1 MKVRLI
7 PLAKVAFV
15 FPGQGSQKVG
25 MGKDFYDNYTCA
37 KRVFEEADEALGFSI
52 TKMCFEGP
60 EEDLRLTKYTQPAI
74 LTCSIAAL
82 AVMCE
87 HGLTCEIAGGHSL
100 GEYSALVA
108 ADVMSLQDAVVAVNK
123 RGEFMQEAVPVG
135 EGAMAA
141 VMGLTPDTI
150 VAVCQ
155 KVETDCGEAVQ
166 AVNFN
171 CPGQVVIAGTAR
183 AVEKAN
189 EALKAA
195 GAKRAIPLPVSAPFH
210 STLMQP
216 AAERLKV
223 VLDKIAFR
231 DAKFPVVANVTAEP
245 AVKAEEIRALLVKQ
259 AASPVKWEM
268 SMHRMIRDGF
278 DTFVEV
284 GPGKVLTGFTKKIDR
299 TVNALNVEDMASLEK
314 TLAYF
319 KEVR

>member
-1 MKVRLI
+1 MSKT
-7 PLAKVAFV
+7 AFV

-25 MGKDFYDNYTCA
+25 MCKDFYDNYACA
-37 KRVFEEADEALGFSI
+37 KKVFEEADDALGFSI

-74 LTCSIAAL
+74 LTCSVAAL
-82 AVMCE
+82 AVMRE
-87 HGLTCEIAGGHSL
+87 HGLECEAAGGHSL

-108 ADVMSLQDAVVAVNK
+108 ADVMKLQDAVVAVHK

-141 VMGLTPDTI
+141 VMGLTPDEI

-155 KVETDCGEAVQ
+155 NVETECGEAVQ

-171 CPGQVVIAGTAR
+171 CPGQVVIAGATK
-183 AVEKAN
+183 AVDKAS

-210 STLMQP
+210 STLMKP
-216 AAERLKV
+216 AAERLKE
-223 VLDKIAFR
+223 VLDKIDFR
-231 DAKFPVVANVTAEP
+231 DAKFPVFSNVTAEP
-245 AVKAEEIRALLVKQ
+245 VVKAEEIRALLVKQ

-268 SMHRMIRDGF
+268 SMHRMIKDGF

-284 GPGKVLTGFTKKIDR
+284 GPGKVLTGFTRKIDR
-299 TVNALNVEDMASLEK
+299 TMNALNVEDMASLEK

>member
-1 MKVRLI
+1 MSKT
-7 PLAKVAFV
+7 AFV

-25 MGKDFYDNYTCA
+25 MCKDFYDNYACA
-37 KRVFEEADEALGFSI
+37 KKVFEEADDALGFSI

-74 LTCSIAAL
+74 LTCSVAAL
-82 AVMCE
+82 AVMRE
-87 HGLTCEIAGGHSL
+87 HGLECEAAGGHSL

-108 ADVMSLQDAVVAVNK
+108 ADVMKLQDAVVAVHK

-141 VMGLTPDTI
+141 VMGLTPDEI

-155 KVETDCGEAVQ
+155 NVETECGEAVQ

-171 CPGQVVIAGTAR
+171 CPGQVVIAGATK
-183 AVEKAN
+183 AVDKAS

-210 STLMQP
+210 STLMKP
-216 AAERLKV
+216 AAERLKE
-223 VLDKIAFR
+223 VLDKIDFR
-231 DAKFPVVANVTAEP
+231 DAKFPVFSNVTAEP
-245 AVKAEEIRALLVKQ
+245 VVKAEEIRALLVKQ

-268 SMHRMIRDGF
+268 SMHRMIKDGF

-284 GPGKVLTGFTKKIDR
+284 GPGKVLTGFTRKIDR
-299 TVNALNVEDMASLEK
+299 AMNALNVEDMASLEK

>member
-1 MKVRLI
+1 MS
-7 PLAKVAFV
+7 KVAFV

-25 MGKDFYDNYTCA
+25 MCKDFYDSYACA
-37 KRVFEEADEALGFSI
+37 KKVFEEADDALGFSI

-74 LTCSIAAL
+74 LTCSVAAL
-82 AVMCE
+82 AVMRE
-87 HGLTCEIAGGHSL
+87 HGLECEAAGGHSL

-108 ADVMSLQDAVVAVNK
+108 ADVMKLQDAVVAVHK

-141 VMGLTPDTI
+141 VMGLTPDEI

-155 KVETDCGEAVQ
+155 NVETECGEAVQ

-171 CPGQVVIAGTAR
+171 CPGQVVIAGATK
-183 AVEKAN
+183 AVDKAS

-210 STLMQP
+210 STLMKS
-216 AAERLKV
+216 AAERLKE
-223 VLDKIAFR
+223 VLDKIDFR
-231 DAKFPVVANVTAEP
+231 DAKFPVFSNVTAEP
-245 AVKAEEIRALLVKQ
+245 VVKAEEIRALLVKQ

-268 SMHRMIRDGF
+268 SMHRMIKDGF

-284 GPGKVLTGFTKKIDR
+284 GPGKVLTGFTRKIDR
-299 TVNALNVEDMASLEK
+299 AMNALNVEDMASLEK

>member
-1 MKVRLI
+1 MS
-7 PLAKVAFV
+7 KVAFV

-25 MGKDFYDNYTCA
+25 MCKDFYDSYACA
-37 KRVFEEADEALGFSI
+37 KKVFEEADDALGFSI

-74 LTCSIAAL
+74 LTCSVVAL
-82 AVMCE
+82 AVMRE
-87 HGLTCEIAGGHSL
+87 HGLECEAAGGHSL

-108 ADVMSLQDAVVAVNK
+108 ADVMKLQDAVVAVHK

-141 VMGLTPDTI
+141 VMGLTPDEI

-155 KVETDCGEAVQ
+155 NVETECGEAVQ

-171 CPGQVVIAGTAR
+171 CPGQVVIAGATK
-183 AVEKAN
+183 AVDKAS

-210 STLMQP
+210 STLMKP
-216 AAERLKV
+216 AAERLKE
-223 VLDKIAFR
+223 VLDKIEFR
-231 DAKFPVVANVTAEP
+231 DAKFPVFANVTAEP
-245 AVKAEEIRALLVKQ
+245 VVKAEEIRALLVKQ

-268 SMHRMIRDGF
+268 SMHRMIKDGF

-284 GPGKVLTGFTKKIDR
+284 GPGKVLTGFTRKIDR
-299 TVNALNVEDMASLEK
+299 TMNALNVEDMASLEK

>member
-1 MKVRLI
+1 MSKT
-7 PLAKVAFV
+7 AFV

-25 MGKDFYDNYTCA
+25 MCKDFYDNYACA
-37 KRVFEEADEALGFSI
+37 KKVFAEADDALGFSI

-60 EEDLRLTKYTQPAI
+60 EEELRLTKYTQPAI
-74 LTCSIAAL
+74 LTCSVAAL
-82 AVMCE
+82 AVMRE
-87 HGLTCEIAGGHSL
+87 HGLECEAAGGHSL

-108 ADVMSLQDAVVAVNK
+108 ADVMRLQDAVVAVHK

-141 VMGLTPDTI
+141 VIGLTPDEI

-155 KVETDCGEAVQ
+155 NVEAECGEAVQ

-171 CPGQVVIAGTAR
+171 CPGQVVIAGATK
-183 AVEKAN
+183 AVDKAA

-195 GAKRAIPLPVSAPFH
+195 GAKRAILLPVSAPFH
-210 STLMQP
+210 STLMNP
-216 AAERLKV
+216 AAERLKE
-223 VLDKIAFR
+223 VLDKIEFR
-231 DAKFPVVANVTAEP
+231 DAKFPVFANVTAEP
-245 AVKAEEIRALLVKQ
+245 VVKAEEIRALLVKQ

-268 SMHRMIRDGF
+268 SMHRMIKDGF

-284 GPGKVLTGFTKKIDR
+284 GPGKVLTGFTRKIDR
-299 TVNALNVEDMASLEK
+299 TMNALNVEDMASLEK

>member
-1 MKVRLI
+1 MS
-7 PLAKVAFV
+7 KVAFV

-25 MGKDFYDNYTCA
+25 MCKDFYDSYACA
-37 KRVFEEADEALGFSI
+37 KKVFEEADDALGFSI

-74 LTCSIAAL
+74 LTCSVAAL
-82 AVMCE
+82 AVMRE
-87 HGLTCEIAGGHSL
+87 HGLECEAAGGHSL

-108 ADVMSLQDAVVAVNK
+108 ADVMKLQDAVVAVHK

-141 VMGLTPDTI
+141 VMGLTPDAI

-155 KVETDCGEAVQ
+155 NVETECGEAVQ

-171 CPGQVVIAGTAR
+171 CPGQVVIAGATK
-183 AVEKAN
+183 AVDKAA

-210 STLMQP
+210 STLMKP
-216 AAERLKV
+216 AAERLKE
-223 VLDKIAFR
+223 VLDKIDFR
-231 DAKFPVVANVTAEP
+231 DAKFPVFSNVTAEP
-245 AVKAEEIRALLVKQ
+245 VVKAEEIRALLVKQ

-268 SMHRMIRDGF
+268 SMHRMIKDGF

-284 GPGKVLTGFTKKIDR
+284 GPGKVLTGFTRKIDR
-299 TVNALNVEDMASLEK
+299 AMNALNVEDMASLEK

>member
-1 MKVRLI
+1 MKARLI

-25 MGKDFYDNYTCA
+25 MCKDFYDNYACA
-37 KRVFEEADEALGFSI
+37 KKVFDEADEALGFSI
-52 TKMCFEGP
+52 TKLCFEGP
-60 EEDLRLTKYTQPAI
+60 EEELRLTKFTQPAI
-74 LTCSIAAL
+74 LTCSVAAL
-82 AVMCE
+82 AVMRE
-87 HGLTCEIAGGHSL
+87 HGLECEIAGGHSL

-108 ADVMSLQDAVVAVNK
+108 ADVINLRDAVVAVNK
-123 RGEFMQEAVPVG
+123 RGQFMQEAVPVG

-141 VMGLTPDTI
+141 VMGLTPDEIVTI
-150 VAVCQ
+150 CQ
-155 KVETDCGEAVQ
+155 QVENECGEAVQ

-171 CPGQVVIAGTAR
+171 CPGQVVIAGATK
-183 AVEKAN
+183 AVDKAT

-210 STLMQP
+210 STLMKP
-216 AAERLKV
+216 AADRLKE
-223 VLDKIAFR
+223 VLDRIEFR

-245 AVKAEEIRALLVKQ
+245 VVKAEEIRALLVKQ

-268 SMHRMIRDGF
+268 SMRNMIKDGF

-284 GPGKVLTGFTKKIDR
+284 GPGKVLSGFTRKIDR
-299 TVNALNVEDMASLEK
+299 EMTALNVEDMASLEK

>member
-1 MKVRLI
+1 M
-7 PLAKVAFV
+7 AKVAFV

-25 MGKDFYDNYTCA
+25 MCKDFYDNYDCA
-37 KRVFEEADEALGFSI
+37 KKVFEKADEALGFPIS
-52 TKMCFEGP
+52 KLCFEGP
-60 EEDLRLTKYTQPAI
+60 EEDLRLTKNTQPAI

-82 AVMCE
+82 AVMRE
-87 HGLTCEIAGGHSL
+87 HGLECAIAGGHSL

-108 ADVMSLQDAVVAVNK
+108 AGVMSLQDAVVAVCK
-123 RGEFMQEAVPVG
+123 RGQFMQEAVPVG

-141 VMGLTPDTI
+141 VMGLTPDEITEI
-150 VAVCQ
+150 CQ
-155 KVETDCGEAVQ
+155 KVEEECGEAVQ

-171 CPGQVVIAGTAR
+171 CPGQVVIAGATK
-183 AVEKAN
+183 AVERAGV
-189 EALKAA
+189 ALKAV

-210 STLMQP
+210 STLMKP
-216 AAERLKV
+216 AAERLKE
-223 VLDKIAFR
+223 VLDRIEFH

-245 AVKAEEIRALLVKQ
+245 MTKAEEIRELLVKQ

-268 SMHRMIRDGF
+268 SMRNMIEDGF

-284 GPGKVLTGFTKKIDR
+284 GPGKVLTGFTRKIDR
-299 TVNALNVEDMASLEK
+299 VMNALNVEDMASLEK

>member
-1 MKVRLI
+1 MS
-7 PLAKVAFV
+7 KVAFV

-25 MGKDFYDNYTCA
+25 MCKDFYDNYACA
-37 KRVFEEADEALGFSI
+37 KKVFEEADDALGFSI

-74 LTCSIAAL
+74 LTCSVAAL
-82 AVMCE
+82 AVMRE
-87 HGLTCEIAGGHSL
+87 HGLECEAAGGHSL

-108 ADVMSLQDAVVAVNK
+108 ADVMKLQDAVVAVHK

-141 VMGLTPDTI
+141 VMGLTPDAI

-155 KVETDCGEAVQ
+155 NVETECGEAVQ

-171 CPGQVVIAGTAR
+171 CPGQVVIAGATK
-183 AVEKAN
+183 AVDKAS

-210 STLMQP
+210 STLMKP
-216 AAERLKV
+216 AAERLKE
-223 VLDKIAFR
+223 VLDKIDFR
-231 DAKFPVVANVTAEP
+231 DAKFPVFSNVTAEP
-245 AVKAEEIRALLVKQ
+245 VVKAEEIRALLVKQ

-268 SMHRMIRDGF
+268 SMHRMIKDGF

-284 GPGKVLTGFTKKIDR
+284 GPGKVLTGFTRKIDR
-299 TVNALNVEDMASLEK
+299 AMNALNVEDMASLEK

>member
-1 MKVRLI
+1 LS
-7 PLAKVAFV
+7 KVAFV

-25 MGKDFYDNYTCA
+25 MCKDFYDSYACA
-37 KRVFEEADEALGFSI
+37 KKVFEEADDALGFSI

-74 LTCSIAAL
+74 LTCSVAAL
-82 AVMCE
+82 AVMRE
-87 HGLTCEIAGGHSL
+87 HGLECEAAGGHSL

-108 ADVMSLQDAVVAVNK
+108 ADVMKLQDAVVAVHK

-141 VMGLTPDTI
+141 VMGLTPDAI

-155 KVETDCGEAVQ
+155 NVETECGEAVQ

-171 CPGQVVIAGTAR
+171 CPGQVVIAGATK
-183 AVEKAN
+183 AVDKAS

-210 STLMQP
+210 STLMKP
-216 AAERLKV
+216 AAERLKE
-223 VLDKIAFR
+223 VLDKIDFR
-231 DAKFPVVANVTAEP
+231 DAKFPVFSNVTAEP
-245 AVKAEEIRALLVKQ
+245 VVKAEEIRALLVKQ

-268 SMHRMIRDGF
+268 SMHRMIKDGF

-284 GPGKVLTGFTKKIDR
+284 GPGKVLTGFTRKIDR
-299 TVNALNVEDMASLEK
+299 AMNALNVEDMASLEK

>member
-1 MKVRLI
+1 MS
-7 PLAKVAFV
+7 KVAFV

-25 MGKDFYDNYTCA
+25 MCKDFYDNYACA
-37 KRVFEEADEALGFSI
+37 KKVFEEADDALGFSI

-74 LTCSIAAL
+74 LTCSVAAL
-82 AVMCE
+82 AVMRE
-87 HGLTCEIAGGHSL
+87 HGLECEAAGGHSL

-108 ADVMSLQDAVVAVNK
+108 ADVMRLQDAVVAVHK

-141 VMGLTPDTI
+141 VMGLTPDEI
-150 VAVCQ
+150 VAICQ
-155 KVETDCGEAVQ
+155 NVEAECGEEVQ

-171 CPGQVVIAGTAR
+171 CPGQVVIAGATK
-183 AVEKAN
+183 AVDKAS

-210 STLMQP
+210 STLMKP
-216 AAERLKV
+216 AAERLKE
-223 VLDKIAFR
+223 VLDKIEFR
-231 DAKFPVVANVTAEP
+231 DAKFPVFANVTAEP
-245 AVKAEEIRALLVKQ
+245 VVKAEEIRALLVKQ

-268 SMHRMIRDGF
+268 SMHRMIKDGF

-299 TVNALNVEDMASLEK
+299 GMNALNVEDMASLEK

>member
-1 MKVRLI
+1 MS
-7 PLAKVAFV
+7 KVAFV

-25 MGKDFYDNYTCA
+25 MCKDFYDSYACA
-37 KRVFEEADEALGFSI
+37 KKVFEEADDALGFSI

-74 LTCSIAAL
+74 LTCSVAAL
-82 AVMCE
+82 AVMRE
-87 HGLTCEIAGGHSL
+87 HGLECEAAGGHSL
-100 GEYSALVA
+100 GEYSALIA
-108 ADVMSLQDAVVAVNK
+108 ADVMKLQDAVVAVHK

-141 VMGLTPDTI
+141 VMGLTPDEI

-155 KVETDCGEAVQ
+155 NVETECGEAVQ

-171 CPGQVVIAGTAR
+171 CPGQVVIAGATK
-183 AVEKAN
+183 AVDKAS

-210 STLMQP
+210 STLMKP
-216 AAERLKV
+216 AAERLKE
-223 VLDKIAFR
+223 VLDKIDFR
-231 DAKFPVVANVTAEP
+231 DAKFPVFSNVTAEP
-245 AVKAEEIRALLVKQ
+245 VVKAEEIRALLVKQ

-268 SMHRMIRDGF
+268 SMHRMIKDGF

-284 GPGKVLTGFTKKIDR
+284 GPGKVLTGFTRKIDR
-299 TVNALNVEDMASLEK
+299 AMNALNVEDMASLEK

>member
-25 MGKDFYDNYTCA
+25 MCKDFYDNYACA
-37 KRVFEEADEALGFSI
+37 KKVFEEADEALGFSI
-52 TKMCFEGP
+52 SKLCFEGP
-60 EEDLRLTKYTQPAI
+60 EEDLRLTRNTQPAV
-74 LTCSIAAL
+74 LTCSVAAL
-82 AVMCE
+82 AVMRE
-87 HGLTCEIAGGHSL
+87 HGLEGEIAGGHSL

-108 ADVMSLQDAVVAVNK
+108 AGVISLQDAVVAVCK
-123 RGEFMQEAVPVG
+123 RGQFMQEAVPVG

-141 VMGLTPDTI
+141 VIGLTPDEI
-150 VAVCQ
+150 VAICQ
-155 KVETDCGEAVQ
+155 NVEADCGEAVQ

-171 CPGQVVIAGTAR
+171 CPGQVVIAGATK

-195 GAKRAIPLPVSAPFH
+195 GAKRAISLPVSAPFH
-210 STLMQP
+210 STLMKP
-216 AAERLKV
+216 AAERLKE
-223 VLDKIAFR
+223 VLDKIEFR

-245 AVKAEEIRALLVKQ
+245 VTKAEEIRALLVKQ

-268 SMHRMIRDGF
+268 SMRNMIRDGI
-278 DTFVEV
+278 DTYVEV
-284 GPGKVLTGFTKKIDR
+284 GPGKTLTGFTRKIDR
-299 TVNALNVEDMASLEK
+299 AMTALNVEDMASLEK

>member
-1 MKVRLI
+1 MS
-7 PLAKVAFV
+7 KVAFV

-25 MGKDFYDNYTCA
+25 MCKDFYDNYACA
-37 KRVFEEADEALGFSI
+37 KKVFEEADDALGFSI

-74 LTCSIAAL
+74 LTCSVAAL
-82 AVMCE
+82 AVMRE
-87 HGLTCEIAGGHSL
+87 HGLECEAAGGHGL

-108 ADVMSLQDAVVAVNK
+108 ADVMRLQDAVVAVHK

-141 VMGLTPDTI
+141 VMGLTPDEI
-150 VAVCQ
+150 VAICQ
-155 KVETDCGEAVQ
+155 NVEAECGEAVQ

-171 CPGQVVIAGTAR
+171 CPGQVVIAGATK
-183 AVEKAN
+183 AVDKAS

-210 STLMQP
+210 STLMKP
-216 AAERLKV
+216 AAERLKE
-223 VLDKIAFR
+223 VLDKIEFR
-231 DAKFPVVANVTAEP
+231 DAKFPVFSNVTAEP
-245 AVKAEEIRALLVKQ
+245 VVKAEEIRALLVKQ

-268 SMHRMIRDGF
+268 SMHRMIKDGF

-284 GPGKVLTGFTKKIDR
+284 GPGKVLTGFTRKIDR
-299 TVNALNVEDMASLEK
+299 AMNALNVEDMASLEK

>member
-1 MKVRLI
+1 MS
-7 PLAKVAFV
+7 KVAFV

-25 MGKDFYDNYTCA
+25 MCKDFYDSYACA
-37 KRVFEEADEALGFSI
+37 KKVFEEADDALGFSI

-74 LTCSIAAL
+74 LTCSVAAL
-82 AVMCE
+82 AVMRE
-87 HGLTCEIAGGHSL
+87 HGLECEAAGGHSL

-108 ADVMSLQDAVVAVNK
+108 ADVMKLQDAVVAVHK

-141 VMGLTPDTI
+141 VMGLTPDEI

-155 KVETDCGEAVQ
+155 NVETECGEAVQ

-171 CPGQVVIAGTAR
+171 CPGQVVIAGATK
-183 AVEKAN
+183 AVDKAS

-210 STLMQP
+210 STLMKP
-216 AAERLKV
+216 AAERLKE
-223 VLDKIAFR
+223 VLDKIDFR
-231 DAKFPVVANVTAEP
+231 DAKFPVFSNVTAEP
-245 AVKAEEIRALLVKQ
+245 VVKAEEIRALLVT
-259 AASPVKWEM
+259 M
-268 SMHRMIRDGF
+268 
-278 DTFVEV
+278 
-284 GPGKVLTGFTKKIDR
+284 
-299 TVNALNVEDMASLEK
+299 NALNVEDMASLEK

>member
-1 MKVRLI
+1 MS
-7 PLAKVAFV
+7 KVAFV

-25 MGKDFYDNYTCA
+25 MCKDFYDSYACA
-37 KRVFEEADEALGFSI
+37 KKVFEEADDALGFSI

-74 LTCSIAAL
+74 LTCSVAAL
-82 AVMCE
+82 AVMRE
-87 HGLTCEIAGGHSL
+87 HGLECEAAGGHSL

-108 ADVMSLQDAVVAVNK
+108 ADVMRLQDAVVAVHK

-141 VMGLTPDTI
+141 VMGLTPDAI

-155 KVETDCGEAVQ
+155 NVETECGEAVQ

-171 CPGQVVIAGTAR
+171 CPGQVVIAGATK
-183 AVEKAN
+183 AVDKAS

-210 STLMQP
+210 STLMKP
-216 AAERLKV
+216 AAERLKE
-223 VLDKIAFR
+223 VLDKIDFR
-231 DAKFPVVANVTAEP
+231 DAKFPVFSNVTAEP
-245 AVKAEEIRALLVKQ
+245 VVKAEEIRALLVKQ

-268 SMHRMIRDGF
+268 SMHRMIKDGF

-284 GPGKVLTGFTKKIDR
+284 GPGKVLTGFTRKIDR
-299 TVNALNVEDMASLEK
+299 AMNALNVEDMASLEK

>member
-1 MKVRLI
+1 LS
-7 PLAKVAFV
+7 KVAFV

-25 MGKDFYDNYTCA
+25 MCKDFYDNYACA
-37 KRVFEEADEALGFSI
+37 KKVFEEADDALGFSI

-74 LTCSIAAL
+74 LTCSVAAL
-82 AVMCE
+82 AVMRE
-87 HGLTCEIAGGHSL
+87 HGLECEAAGGHSL

-108 ADVMSLQDAVVAVNK
+108 ADVMRLQDAVVAVHK

-141 VMGLTPDTI
+141 VMGLTPDEI
-150 VAVCQ
+150 VAICQ
-155 KVETDCGEAVQ
+155 NVEAECGEEVQ

-171 CPGQVVIAGTAR
+171 CPGQVVIAGATK
-183 AVEKAN
+183 AVDKAS

-210 STLMQP
+210 STLMKP
-216 AAERLKV
+216 AAERLKE
-223 VLDKIAFR
+223 VLDKIEFR
-231 DAKFPVVANVTAEP
+231 DAKFPVFSNVTAEP
-245 AVKAEEIRALLVKQ
+245 VVKAEEIRALLVKQ

-268 SMHRMIRDGF
+268 SMHRMIKDGF

-284 GPGKVLTGFTKKIDR
+284 GPGKVLTGFTRKIDR
-299 TVNALNVEDMASLEK
+299 AMNALNVEDMASLEK

>member
-1 MKVRLI
+1 MS
-7 PLAKVAFV
+7 KVAFV

-25 MGKDFYDNYTCA
+25 MCKDFYDNYACA
-37 KRVFEEADEALGFSI
+37 KKVFEEADDALGFSI

-74 LTCSIAAL
+74 LTCSVAAL
-82 AVMCE
+82 AVMRE
-87 HGLTCEIAGGHSL
+87 HGLECEAAGGHSL

-108 ADVMSLQDAVVAVNK
+108 ADVMRLQDAVVAVHK

-141 VMGLTPDTI
+141 VMGLTPDEI
-150 VAVCQ
+150 VAICQ
-155 KVETDCGEAVQ
+155 NVEAECGEEVQ

-171 CPGQVVIAGTAR
+171 CPGQVVIAGATK
-183 AVEKAN
+183 AVDKAS

-210 STLMQP
+210 STLMKP
-216 AAERLKV
+216 AAERLKE
-223 VLDKIAFR
+223 VLDKIEFR
-231 DAKFPVVANVTAEP
+231 DAKFPVFSNVTAEP
-245 AVKAEEIRALLVKQ
+245 VVKAEEIRALLVKQ

-268 SMHRMIRDGF
+268 SMHRMIKDGF

-284 GPGKVLTGFTKKIDR
+284 GPGKVLTGFTRKIDR
-299 TVNALNVEDMASLEK
+299 AMNALNVEDMASLEK

>member
-1 MKVRLI
+1 MS
-7 PLAKVAFV
+7 KVAFV

-25 MGKDFYDNYTCA
+25 MCKDFYDSYACA
-37 KRVFEEADEALGFSI
+37 KKVFEEADDALGFSI

-74 LTCSIAAL
+74 LTCSVAAL
-82 AVMCE
+82 AVMRE
-87 HGLTCEIAGGHSL
+87 HGLECEAAGGHSL

-108 ADVMSLQDAVVAVNK
+108 ADVMRLQDAVVAVHK

-141 VMGLTPDTI
+141 VMGLTPDEI
-150 VAVCQ
+150 VAICQ
-155 KVETDCGEAVQ
+155 NVEAECGEEVQ

-171 CPGQVVIAGTAR
+171 CPGQVVIAGATK
-183 AVEKAN
+183 AVDKAS

-210 STLMQP
+210 STLMKP
-216 AAERLKV
+216 AAERLKE
-223 VLDKIAFR
+223 VLDKIEFR
-231 DAKFPVVANVTAEP
+231 DAKFPVFSNVTAEP
-245 AVKAEEIRALLVKQ
+245 VVKAEEIRALLVKQ

-268 SMHRMIRDGF
+268 SMHRMIKDGF

-284 GPGKVLTGFTKKIDR
+284 GPGKVLTGFTRKIDR
-299 TVNALNVEDMASLEK
+299 AMNALNVEDMASLEK

>member
-1 MKVRLI
+1 M
-7 PLAKVAFV
+7 AKVAFV

-25 MGKDFYDNYTCA
+25 MCKDFYDNYACA
-37 KRVFEEADEALGFSI
+37 KKVFDEADEALGFSI
-52 TKMCFEGP
+52 TKLCFEGP
-60 EEDLRLTKYTQPAI
+60 EEELRLTKFTQPAI
-74 LTCSIAAL
+74 LTCSVAAL
-82 AVMCE
+82 AVMRE
-87 HGLTCEIAGGHSL
+87 HGLECEIAGGHSL

-108 ADVMSLQDAVVAVNK
+108 ADVINLRDAVVAVNK
-123 RGEFMQEAVPVG
+123 RGQFMQEAVPVG

-141 VMGLTPDTI
+141 VMGLTPDEIVTI
-150 VAVCQ
+150 CQ
-155 KVETDCGEAVQ
+155 QVENECGEAVQ

-171 CPGQVVIAGTAR
+171 CPGQVVIAGATK
-183 AVEKAN
+183 AVDKAT

-210 STLMQP
+210 STLMKP
-216 AAERLKV
+216 AADRLKE
-223 VLDKIAFR
+223 VLDRIEFR

-245 AVKAEEIRALLVKQ
+245 VVKAEEIRALLVKQ

-268 SMHRMIRDGF
+268 SMRNMIKDGF

-284 GPGKVLTGFTKKIDR
+284 GPGKVLTGFTRKIDR
-299 TVNALNVEDMASLEK
+299 EMTALNVEDMASLEK

>member
-1 MKVRLI
+1 MC
-7 PLAKVAFV
+7 
-15 FPGQGSQKVG
+15 
-25 MGKDFYDNYTCA
+25 KDFYDNYACA
-37 KRVFEEADEALGFSI
+37 KKVFEEADDALGFSI

-74 LTCSIAAL
+74 LTCSVAAL
-82 AVMCE
+82 AVMRE
-87 HGLTCEIAGGHSL
+87 HGLECEAAGGHSR

-108 ADVMSLQDAVVAVNK
+108 ADVMRLQDAVVAVHK

-141 VMGLTPDTI
+141 VMGLTPDEI
-150 VAVCQ
+150 VAICQ
-155 KVETDCGEAVQ
+155 NVEAECGEEVQ

-171 CPGQVVIAGTAR
+171 CPGQVVIAGATK
-183 AVEKAN
+183 AVDKAS

-210 STLMQP
+210 STLMKP
-216 AAERLKV
+216 AAERLKE
-223 VLDKIAFR
+223 VLDKIDFR
-231 DAKFPVVANVTAEP
+231 DAKFPVFSNVTAEP
-245 AVKAEEIRALLVKQ
+245 VVKAEEIRALLVKQ

-268 SMHRMIRDGF
+268 SMHRMIKDGF

-284 GPGKVLTGFTKKIDR
+284 GPGKVLTGFTRKIDR
-299 TVNALNVEDMASLEK
+299 AMNALNVEDMASLEK